1 MLFLLPYERIFNW
14 VDLFLKEKAKKYI
27 AKKKMKNQG
36 TKKCNYLLVI

>member
-14 VDLFLKEKAKKYI
+14 DDLFLKAKAKIYI
-27 AKKKMKNQG
+27 AKKEMRNQE